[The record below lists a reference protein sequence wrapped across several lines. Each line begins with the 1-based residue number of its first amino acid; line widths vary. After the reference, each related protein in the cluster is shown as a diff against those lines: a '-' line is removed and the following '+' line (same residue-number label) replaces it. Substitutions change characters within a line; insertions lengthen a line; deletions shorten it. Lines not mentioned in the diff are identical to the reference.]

1 MPNYKYEAYDQ
12 SGARMSGAINAVD
25 EKGALAELKAQK
37 LIPISVSEQTSNKSL
52 FDGLSSRVTLSDLE
66 FFTSELSLLLQS
78 GVRIDKGIDIIR
90 RSKSKPA
97 LASLLSD
104 ISQSLKRGGSLSAAL
119 KEHPNVFDKL
129 YVNLVEL
136 GEASGELSDIF
147 DGLAK
152 DLKYKRD
159 LNRKLVSALTYPAV
173 IFFVC
178 IASIFLIFNFIVPQ
192 MADLFSQQDSLPWYT
207 QAMLSTADWMQNYQW
222 FLVFGV
228 VGAVAI
234 GISSLRDHN
243 NREKFQRFLLTVPGL
258 KTALISTERIRFN
271 SGLAL
276 MLKAGIQIDRALTLA
291 IGNLKSEPIVREL
304 TVAKEKIQRGGVL
317 SEALQ
322 QTSLYPEFYVSLLEV
337 GEASGNLPTIFEEIA
352 NRSRQDFESWTQ
364 RLTTLIEPLLIL
376 FMGVIVGGV
385 VVVMLM
391 SMVSVN
397 DVSF

>member
-1 MPNYKYEAYDQ
+1 MPNFKYEAYDQ
-12 SGARMSGAINAVD
+12 SGAKINGTLNAADKTTAMS
-25 EKGALAELKAQK
+25 ELKSQK
-37 LIPISVSEQTSNKSL
+37 LIPLSLSEATSKQGL
-52 FDGLSSRVTLSDLE
+52 FDSLNSRVTLSDLE
-66 FFTSELSLLLQS
+66 FFTAELSLLLQS

-152 DLKYKRD
+152 DLKYKKE
-159 LNRKLVSALTYPAV
+159 LNRKLISALTYPAV
-173 IFFVC
+173 IFLVC
-178 IASIFLIFNFIVPQ
+178 IASIFLIFNFIVPK
-192 MADLFSQQDSLPWYT
+192 MADLFSQQDTLPWYT
-207 QAMLSTADWMQNYQW
+207 QAMLNVSEWMQNYQW

-228 VGAVAI
+228 VAAVFLGAAA
-234 GISSLRDHN
+234 LRDHN
-243 NREKFQRFLLTVPGL
+243 NREKFQRFLLKVPGL
-258 KTALISTERIRFN
+258 KTALVSTERIRFN
-271 SGLAL
+271 SGLAM
-276 MLKAGIQIDRALTLA
+276 MLKAGIPIDRALTLA
-291 IGNLKSEPIVREL
+291 IGNLKAEPIIREL

-317 SEALQ
+317 SEALA

-352 NRSRQDFESWTQ
+352 SRSRQDFESWTQ

-385 VVVMLM
+385 VVVMLL

>member
-12 SGARMSGAINAVD
+12 SGARINGTLTAVD
-25 EKGALAELKAQK
+25 ERAVLSELKSQN
-37 LIPISVSEQTSNKSL
+37 LIPLSVSEQSSNKGL
-52 FDGLSSRVTLSDLE
+52 FDSFSSRVTLSDLE

-207 QAMLSTADWMQNYQW
+207 QAMLNTADWMQAYQW
-222 FLVFGV
+222 YLVLGV
-228 VGAVAI
+228 AGAIAVGV
-234 GISSLRDHN
+234 SSLRDHN
-243 NREKFQRFLLTVPGL
+243 NREKFQRFLLSVPGL